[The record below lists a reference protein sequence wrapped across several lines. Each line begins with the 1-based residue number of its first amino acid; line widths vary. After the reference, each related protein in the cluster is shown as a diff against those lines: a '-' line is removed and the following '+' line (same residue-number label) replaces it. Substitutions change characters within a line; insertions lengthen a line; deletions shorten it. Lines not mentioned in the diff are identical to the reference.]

1 MKTEKVKTEKKHTLV
16 RGSDRVVLVVG
27 ARGAANLV
35 LPPRANAGT
44 RRHLDDGVVLE
55 LDVGVAGKVGV
66 VDVLDG
72 VVAARGAD
80 TLELA
85 LVDAVDRHALEDGVG
100 ADGRRQSDK
109 SEGLHLGGGGGGWC
123 LGKGVRVGLEEL
135 TVAD

>member
-1 MKTEKVKTEKKHTLV
+1 
-16 RGSDRVVLVVG
+16 
-27 ARGAANLV
+27 V
-35 LPPRANAGT
+35 LPPRANAGPGG
-44 RRHLDDGVVLE
+44 HLVDGVVLV
-55 LDVGVAGKVGV
+55 LDVGVASKRGV

-85 LVDAVDRHALEDGVG
+85 LVGAVDRHALEDGVG

-109 SEGLHLGGGGGGWC
+109 SEGLHLGGVGGWC